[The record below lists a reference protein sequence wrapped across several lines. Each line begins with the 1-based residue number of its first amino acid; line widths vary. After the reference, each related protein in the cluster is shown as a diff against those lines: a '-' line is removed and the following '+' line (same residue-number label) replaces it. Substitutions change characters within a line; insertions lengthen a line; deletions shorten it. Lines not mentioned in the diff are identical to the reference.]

1 MTSQF
6 ILLRGQERVGN
17 DLNLDLN
24 RELNLPLKSLS
35 PDQPPGWNDPY
46 RTLEFYIEFKSLRL
60 QAQLFNPASYSDF
73 SSIGLAKLF
82 EKFRRYA
89 VTQCLCHQKVLPCP
103 VVVSFLKVGNPP
115 IEVSQSVLR
124 IYLNGLVVI

>member
-46 RTLEFYIEFKSLRL
+46 CILKFRSTPEKARL
-60 QAQLFNPASYSDF
+60 ATQTFNPAALLSVTPVPCSQLFVKGGQSISWITPSETDRCLSVFPSF
-73 SSIGLAKLF
+73 STRAS
-82 EKFRRYA
+82 
-89 VTQCLCHQKVLPCP
+89 T
-103 VVVSFLKVGNPP
+103 
-115 IEVSQSVLR
+115 
-124 IYLNGLVVI
+124 